1 VRLFFDILDSPFNA
15 IIFAPQIIKHD
26 GLIQFADDTMN
37 RLTGVNMKSSQL
49 RGRYIRILAFF
60 AGVIARFILWEI
72 LFRYLGLRSWIR
84 RTRKERFRREAIRF
98 RALAIRMGG
107 VMIKV
112 GQFLSSRLDVLPPEV
127 TEELANLQDEVPA
140 EDFEDIREL
149 AETELGSPLTE
160 IFGSF
165 DSEPLAAASLGQVH
179 RARLKSK
186 GEADFQNVVV
196 KIQRPNIASI
206 VEVDLSALKR
216 VGRWLM
222 RYRPIREHA
231 DVPALLREFSKV
243 LYEEIDYE
251 KEADNAEIFYENF
264 ADDKDVHVPRVVRDL
279 STLRVLTLEDVY
291 AIKITDYDEITAA
304 GIDRGEVA
312 ERLLDTYLQQIFED
326 GFVHADPH
334 PGNLF
339 VTPLPAEDGE
349 PVKWQL
355 TFVDFGM
362 VARVPESVRDSL
374 RELVIAVGTRDAARV
389 IKAYQ
394 MLDMLL
400 PGADLKLIE
409 QAEAQV
415 FDRFWGKSM
424 KELRSI
430 SSEEIR
436 DFAHQYRDLVLSMPF
451 QVPQNLLYLARTVAI
466 LSGMC
471 TGLNPEFNLWLQLS
485 PYAQKLVEEE
495 TTSGIDY
502 WLDELGEML
511 QVLLALPGQT
521 SRVLAQ
527 AEGSGLLV
535 RSPQVSREVRS
546 LTRSVDRLTGGII
559 FAALLVS
566 GIMLINAGNTA
577 YGSGLLGASG
587 LVFLWVL
594 FGNRGKK

>member
-1 VRLFFDILDSPFNA
+1 
-15 IIFAPQIIKHD
+15 
-26 GLIQFADDTMN
+26 
-37 RLTGVNMKSSQL
+37 MKSSQL
-49 RGRYIRILAFF
+49 RSRYIRILAFF
-60 AGVIARFILWEI
+60 AGGIARFILWELVI
-72 LFRYLGLRSWIR
+72 RFLGLRGWVR
-84 RTRKERFRREAIRF
+84 RTRTERFRREAVRF

-127 TEELANLQDEVPA
+127 TDELANLQDEVPA

-149 AETELGSPLTE
+149 AEAELEASLTE
-160 IFGSF
+160 KFASF
-165 DSEPLAAASLGQVH
+165 DSNPLAAASLGQVH
-179 RARLKSK
+179 RARLR
-186 GEADFQNVVV
+186 GDHEADFQNVVV
-196 KIQRPNIASI
+196 KIQRPHIASI
-206 VEVDLSALKR
+206 VDVDLSALRR

-231 DVPALLREFSKV
+231 DVPALLKEFSIT

-251 KEADNAEIFYENF
+251 QEADNAETFYNNF
-264 ADDKDVHVPRVVRDL
+264 ADDPDVHIPRVVRSL
-279 STLRVLTLEDVY
+279 STGRILTLEDVY

-304 GIDRGEVA
+304 GIDRNAVA
-312 ERLLDTYLQQIFED
+312 EKLLGTYLQQIFED

-339 VTPLPAEDGE
+339 VTPLPTEDGQ

-362 VARVPESVRDSL
+362 VARVPDSLRNSL
-374 RELVIAVGTRDAARV
+374 RELVIAVGTRDASRV

-394 MLDMLL
+394 MMDMLL

-415 FDRFWGKSM
+415 FDRFWGMSM
-424 KELRSI
+424 QEIRSI
-430 SSEEIR
+430 SSDEIR
-436 DFAHQYRDLVLSMPF
+436 DFAHQYRDLMLNMPF
-451 QVPQNLLYLARTVAI
+451 QVPQNLLFLARTVAI

-471 TGLNPEFNLWLQLS
+471 TGLEPNFNLWLQLA
-485 PYAQKLVEEE
+485 PYARKLVEEE
-495 TTSGIDY
+495 ASSGIDY

-511 QVLLALPGQT
+511 QTLLALPGQT

-527 AEGSGLLV
+527 AEGSGLV
-535 RSPQVSREVRS
+535 VQTPQVSREVRS
-546 LTRSVDRLTGGII
+546 LTRSVDRLTGSVL
-559 FAALLVS
+559 FAALLIG
-566 GIMLINAGNTA
+566 GIMLVNTGNTT

-587 LVFLWVL
+587 MVMIWIL
-594 FGNRGKK
+594 FWNKMK